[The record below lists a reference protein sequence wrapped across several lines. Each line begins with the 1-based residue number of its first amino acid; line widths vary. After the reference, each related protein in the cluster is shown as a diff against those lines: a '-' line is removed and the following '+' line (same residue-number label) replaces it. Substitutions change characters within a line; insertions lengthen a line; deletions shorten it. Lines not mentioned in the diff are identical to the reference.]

1 MVASGLQSVF
11 YAQLTI
17 SPSRPTKVPAT
28 CIEPSQYEEITPHST
43 SVDKE
48 VSTVH
53 V

>member
-1 MVASGLQSVF
+1 MVANGLRPVA

-17 SPSRPTKVPAT
+17 SPSRPTEVPV
-28 CIEPSQYEEITPHST
+28 IEPFQYEEIRPH

-53 V
+53 VEYK